1 MGAYDGAELCE
12 LKTREDDWKKSVILP
27 GTGIE
32 KLRKE
37 MVKFFKELGL
47 GVTIDGNIAQTD
59 VLNLWLDLK
68 NNSFKAMQKTK

>member
-1 MGAYDGAELCE
+1 
-12 LKTREDDWKKSVILP
+12 
-27 GTGIE
+27 
-32 KLRKE
+32 

-68 NNSFKAMQKTK
+68 NNSFKAIQKTK